1 MNKSKQASSA
11 KYTKFANEPQKAQK
25 QQRSKGIQLVPRI
38 ASIENSSLA
47 NPTQTLTDQSMN
59 CLQPFQPQDVKGHVP
74 QEGITDQ
81 GMQGRAAQLDEE
93 EGTDDETVK
102 TVRAQLR
109 VSLLESVFNFL
120 RDKLSKL
127 TGNGRDGHLHH
138 E

>member
-11 KYTKFANEPQKAQK
+11 QYTKFANEPQKAQK
-25 QQRSKGIQLVPRI
+25 QQRSKGIQRVPRI
-38 ASIENSSLA
+38 ASIENSSPA

-59 CLQPFQPQDVKGHVP
+59 CLKPFQPQDVKGHVP

-109 VSLLESVFNFL
+109 VSLSMSESSHFRWPLKQGQFCGCN
-120 RDKLSKL
+120 
-127 TGNGRDGHLHH
+127 
-138 E
+138 